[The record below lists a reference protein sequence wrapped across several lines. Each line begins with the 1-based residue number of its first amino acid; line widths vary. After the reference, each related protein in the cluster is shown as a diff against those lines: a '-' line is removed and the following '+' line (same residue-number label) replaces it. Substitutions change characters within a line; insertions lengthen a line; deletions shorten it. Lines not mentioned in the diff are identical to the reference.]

1 MYTKDGAWATSATPL
16 PMWGVDGSG
25 MVPRPNMVSV
35 SRDIQYE
42 QEMLAESFL
51 ASNRMLMCIRHDQ
64 SRPLNDWTKDGVEVS
79 FFLAG
84 SRASHSESQLEQK
97 DVGPEMAS
105 CTLP

>member
-1 MYTKDGAWATSATPL
+1 
-16 PMWGVDGSG
+16 
-25 MVPRPNMVSV
+25 
-35 SRDIQYE
+35 
-42 QEMLAESFL
+42 
-51 ASNRMLMCIRHDQ
+51 MCIRHGQ
-64 SRPLNDWTKDGVEVS
+64 SRPLNDWMKDGVEVS